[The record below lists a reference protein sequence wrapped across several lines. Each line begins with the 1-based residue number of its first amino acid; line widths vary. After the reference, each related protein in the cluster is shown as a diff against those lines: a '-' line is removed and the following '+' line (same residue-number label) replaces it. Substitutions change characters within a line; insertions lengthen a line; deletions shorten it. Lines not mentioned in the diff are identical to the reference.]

1 MALDDLAL
9 AELRE
14 QTKWLRLLGL
24 QALRPLLQATLKNE
38 KQRIAYEVT
47 DGKNTVRDVAKTA
60 GLGAGTVSVLWQD
73 WLALGICTE
82 VPGKSGRAQHLAPL
96 SRLGIDVPKVPSAG
110 SVGGQ
115 EGTADA

>member
-1 MALDDLAL
+1 MTSDDLAL

-38 KQRIAYEVT
+38 KHRLAYEFT
-47 DGKNTVRDVAKTA
+47 DGNNTVREVAKTA
-60 GLGAGTVSVLWQD
+60 GLGTGTVSVLWQE

-82 VPGKSGRAQHLAPL
+82 VQGKSGRAQHLAPL
-96 SRLGIDVPKVPSAG
+96 SRLGIDVPKVSNTVSAG
-110 SVGGQ
+110 AQ
-115 EGTADA
+115 EVAADA